1 MMVRMRA
8 RLLAALLL
16 GLACRERPAADPVI
30 LALDDLVVRRS
41 EFEAHLEALR
51 SRGLEGAEQ
60 PAVLRGILDAFLEER
75 VLVLEARRR
84 GLVAPL
90 ASPEEQQSAARAL
103 LTDAGARASVS
114 DAEVTA
120 YYEAHRSELARPEE
134 VTLRQILVP
143 TLNEARDARRRLARD
158 PRSFEALAQTRSRGP
173 EASAGGLM
181 GTFTHGELPVELEAA
196 AFAMNAGATSDP
208 IESPLGYHVLRVDAR
223 APARERTLDECR
235 EEILHTLLRDKAD
248 AAGKELVRSLLGRAK
263 VNHEAVT
270 SRPRS

>member
-1 MMVRMRA
+1 MRHWA
-8 RLLAALLL
+8 CLAAAVL

-30 LALDDLVVRRS
+30 LELGELSVRRS
-41 EFEAHLEALR
+41 AFDAHLEALR

-60 PAVLRGILDAFLEER
+60 PAVLRGVLEAFLEER

-84 GLVAPL
+84 GLLSAD
-90 ASPEEQQSAARAL
+90 ATPEQEQAGARAL
-103 LTDAGARASVS
+103 LTEAGSRVTVG
-114 DAEVTA
+114 DAEIAA
-120 YYEAHRSELARPEE
+120 YYEAHRSELAQPEE

-196 AFAMNAGATSDP
+196 AFALSAGATSDP
-208 IESPLGYHVLRVDAR
+208 VESPLGYHVLRVDGR
-223 APARERTLDECR
+223 APARERSLDECR
-235 EEILHTLLRDKAD
+235 EEIRRTLLRDRSD
-248 AAGKELVRSLLGRAK
+248 AAGKRLVQTLLGRAK

>member
-1 MMVRMRA
+1 
-8 RLLAALLL
+8 
-16 GLACRERPAADPVI
+16 VI
-30 LALDDLVVRRS
+30 LALGDLAVRRS
-41 EFEAHLEALR
+41 EFDTHLEALR

-60 PAVLRGILDAFLEER
+60 PAVLRGVLDAFLEER

-84 GLVAPL
+84 GMLGPGATPDD
-90 ASPEEQQSAARAL
+90 EQGAARAL
-103 LTDAGARASVS
+103 LAEAGGNVTVS
-114 DAEVTA
+114 DAEIEA
-120 YYEAHRSELARPEE
+120 YYEAHRSELARQEE

-196 AFAMNAGATSDP
+196 AFALSAGATSDP

-223 APARERTLDECR
+223 APARERSLDECR
-235 EEILHTLLRDKAD
+235 QEIRRTLLRDKSD
-248 AAGKELVRSLLGRAK
+248 AAGKQLVQTLLGRSK

-270 SRPRS
+270 SRRLP